1 MIEEKVAVVTNEKE
15 TGERVRKILS
25 SLSVDSEVYETA
37 ENLKEKAVILCTYSD
52 ATIENLIFHGKSIL
66 ILSTWPD
73 LSVSLPVLNGT
84 YAVGGSLR
92 RDRKVLEQRA
102 EKPEEMTFRYSSLS
116 LLLDTLSFIYGTIDK
131 VEKTGNGFIFYS
143 AGRKTHVAK
152 GKQDLPL
159 LDEEGEIKAFIS
171 SLRED
176 GFAIHTLQEHIKSE
190 KLASRITGMK
200 EGEIVIFSSQT
211 RGQAYNPDDGIVL
224 EWMGRAEGMSDEQ

>member
-1 MIEEKVAVVTNEKE
+1 MIEEKVAVVTKEKE

-102 EKPEEMTFRYSSLS
+102 EKPEEMTVCCSSLS
-116 LLLDTLSFIYGTIDK
+116 LLLDTISFIYGTIDK

-143 AGRKTHVAK
+143 AERKIHAFEE
-152 GKQDLPL
+152 KQDLPL

-176 GFAIHTLQEHIKSE
+176 GFAIHTLQEHIKAE

-200 EGEIVIFSSQT
+200 EGEIVIFSSQN